1 MKSIF
6 NQIFRHIVFLLLKRA
21 QNNCLQIT
29 LINSNKLFYFGKR
42 NQNPVAKIS
51 IHDESLFR
59 DLLLNPGIGLAEG
72 YMHFKWDTDNLF
84 EVLDF
89 FANNP
94 SISINNFKFII
105 CNSTSFES
113 TK

>member
-6 NQIFRHIVFLLLKRA
+6 NQISRHIVFLLLKRA

-72 YMHFKWDTDNLF
+72 YMHFIQKIPFLIKMFRNIKIRT
-84 EVLDF
+84 
-89 FANNP
+89 
-94 SISINNFKFII
+94 KHII
-105 CNSTSFES
+105 RHILGYYKN
-113 TK
+113 